1 MNHHRRILSFA
12 TAAVFAVGAVGLAAC
27 GADSSGLGSGP
38 APLTGYELD
47 PPPAVGDLS
56 LPDASAGGSEF
67 AFRAEPGHLLLTYF
81 GYTMCPDV
89 CPTTL
94 SEVRTALKKLG
105 ERADTI
111 DLAMTT
117 IDPARDLG
125 EMLTKYVQSFV
136 PRAHALRTDD
146 DALLRSVADTFG
158 AGYSVTTD
166 ADGNVEVSHSG
177 NVFVVDA
184 TGAVVLVWPFGI
196 NGTSMASDLATLLD
210 RGVA

>member
-1 MNHHRRILSFA
+1 MTRRLRSLTLA
-12 TAAVFAVGAVGLAAC
+12 VAAIVALAGVSAC

-38 APLTGYELD
+38 APLAGYELD
-47 PPPAVGDLS
+47 PPPAVGELA
-56 LPDASAGGSEF
+56 LPDASAGDAEF
-67 AFRAEPGHLLLTYF
+67 HFRAEPGHLLLTYF

-94 SEVRTALKKLG
+94 SEVRSALKKLG
-105 ERADTI
+105 ERADSI

-117 IDPARDLG
+117 IDPARDEG

-136 PRAHALRTDD
+136 PRAHALRTEDD
-146 DALLRSVADTFG
+146 TLLRTVADTFG
-158 AGYSVTTD
+158 AGYSVTTT
-166 ADGNVEVSHSG
+166 ADGAVEVSHSG

-196 NGTSMASDLATLLD
+196 NGASMASDLAALLD